1 MKTIKQMLITVAVL
15 LFSVTVHAFD
25 FEVDGIYYDIISAAD
40 LTVEVMSGDSK
51 YSGEVVIPFTVTY
64 KSKVLTVTAIGND
77 AFSNCD
83 SLTYITIPKS
93 VTSIGHQAFYKCS
106 SLTSINIPEN
116 SQLTSIGS
124 SAFYG
129 CSSLTAINIP
139 EGVTSIRNY
148 AFDGCTSL
156 KEVIIEDGST
166 TLSLG
171 YNNHSHAYRGGQ
183 GLFYD
188 CPLDTVYLGRNLSY
202 NSLEEYGYSPFSET
216 KLTSLVIGDSVTSI
230 GECAFQACYRLA
242 TVTIG
247 KNVTKIEYGAFR
259 YCNDSLTSITIPE
272 GVTSIG
278 QYAFHNCYRL
288 ATVTIGKNVTK
299 IEYGALEGCHLT
311 SIYLMGGNPP
321 SVGSDNFDDVDYTN
335 ITIYVPQGTLSVY
348 QAADVWGNFW
358 DIQEHDIPVDPNV
371 EVKKCAT
378 PTISYEDGK
387 LNITSE
393 TEGVEFVTEITNSD
407 ITKHYTSMIEL
418 AVTYNVSTYA
428 KLSGYE
434 NSDVTYATLCWIES
448 DNAGSDLTQ
457 IKSTP
462 VLIKSNEGSISIN
475 GVKADTEITVY
486 DISGNKVS
494 ATVANGDEVVINT
507 SLSKN
512 ETAIIHIGNKAIK
525 IIMR

>member
-1 MKTIKQMLITVAVL
+1 MLMTIAVL
-15 LFSVTVHAFD
+15 LCSATVHAFD

-51 YSGEVVIPFTVTY
+51 YSGEVVIPSTVTY
-64 KSKVLTVTAIGND
+64 KSKVLTVTAIGD
-77 AFSNCD
+77 YAFFDCD
-83 SLTYITIPKS
+83 SLTYVTIPKS
-93 VTSIGHQAFYKCS
+93 VTSIGESAFLNCNI
-106 SLTSINIPEN
+106 LTSVAIGEN
-116 SQLTSIGS
+116 VTSIGE
-124 SAFYG
+124 SAFRN
-129 CSSLTAINIP
+129 CRELASISIP
-139 EGVTSIRNY
+139 RSVTSIGDNVFY
-148 AFDGCTSL
+148 NCASL
-156 KEVIIEDGST
+156 EEVIFEDGSEI
-166 TLSLG
+166 LALG
-171 YNNHSHAYRGGQ
+171 MWIDSYGYPTY
-183 GLFYD
+183 GLFYN
-188 CPLDTVYLGRNLSY
+188 CPLDSVYLGRNLSY
-202 NSLEEYGYSPFSET
+202 DTFSSSHGRSPFINNYYLKSVT
-216 KLTSLVIGDSVTSI
+216 IGDSVTKIGSYAFEKCHKLASITIPENVTKIGAYAFSGCNELANITIGRSVTSI
-230 GECAFQACYRLA
+230 GESAFS
-242 TVTIG
+242 
-247 KNVTKIEYGAFR
+247 
-259 YCNDSLTSITIPE
+259 YCN
-272 GVTSIG
+272 
-278 QYAFHNCYRL
+278 
-288 ATVTIGKNVTK
+288 
-299 IEYGALEGCHLT
+299 LT
-311 SIYLMGGNPP
+311 SIYMMGGNPP
-321 SVGSDNFDDVDYTN
+321 SVGSDNFDDVDYAN
-335 ITIYVPQGTLSVY
+335 ITIYVPQGTLAVY

-407 ITKHYTSMIEL
+407 ITKHYTSTIEL

-448 DNAGSDLTQ
+448 DDAGSDLTQ

-486 DISGNKVS
+486 DISGNKMSV
-494 ATVANGDEVVINT
+494 TVANGDEVVINT

-512 ETAIIHIGNKAIK
+512 ETAIIHIGDKAIK